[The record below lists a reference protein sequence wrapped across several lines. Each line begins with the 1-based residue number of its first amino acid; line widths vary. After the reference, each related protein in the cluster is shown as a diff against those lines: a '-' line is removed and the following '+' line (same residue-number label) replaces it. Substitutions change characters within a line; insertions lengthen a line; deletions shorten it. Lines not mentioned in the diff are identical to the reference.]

1 MGKRPD
7 RATIVYAISSAQTY
21 RDVPILIGGVEAS
34 LRRLAHYDYWSDQ
47 MRRSILLDSPGR
59 PAPPT
64 NGGSRASRR
73 WPMD

>member
-7 RATIVYAISSAQTY
+7 RATIVYCNLIRQSF

-47 MRRSILLDSPGR
+47 MRRSILLDAQADLLLYGM
-59 PAPPT
+59 
-64 NGGSRASRR
+64 GERASGKWRTA
-73 WPMD
+73 